1 MLLECEQKLKRHNII
16 ADRLKLYQGALGVSG
31 TLRLT
36 YISNSILSEHLQH
49 GIRGIFNHTFKHL
62 INHLEIITI

>member
-1 MLLECEQKLKRHNII
+1 MLLECEQKLKRHII

-36 YISNSILSEHLQH
+36 YISNSSLSEYLQH
-49 GIRGIFNHTFKHL
+49 GIRGIFNHTFQHL
-62 INHLEIITI
+62 INHLEIITVE